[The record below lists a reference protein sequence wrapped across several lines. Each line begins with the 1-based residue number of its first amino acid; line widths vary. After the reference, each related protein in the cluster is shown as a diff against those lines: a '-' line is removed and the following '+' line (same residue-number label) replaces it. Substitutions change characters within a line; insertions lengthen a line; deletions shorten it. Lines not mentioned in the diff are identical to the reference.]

1 MEIPTERWKRIS
13 CLRDFFATIITRGVD
28 HDLTLGGAEK
38 VQLSLEEAKMRILIV
53 EDESDVARAIARML
67 GRSGF
72 ATDHV
77 ASVDEARAAA
87 CVHSY
92 DLVLLDRRL
101 PDGDGLALLTQLR
114 REQPGVRV
122 VMLTACETK
131 AAIVEGL
138 NAGADDYLTK
148 PFDSDELMA
157 RVRASLR
164 RSGGANAPPIKVGAI
179 FYDPN
184 LRDVAI
190 NGQSIVMHGRELT
203 LLEILLR
210 NCGRM
215 VPRETIVEEI
225 YGFDDDVQASVL
237 NSLMMRLRRRLD
249 ELQAGV
255 KIHMARGV
263 GYMLTK
269 ADK

>member
-1 MEIPTERWKRIS
+1 
-13 CLRDFFATIITRGVD
+13 
-28 HDLTLGGAEK
+28 
-38 VQLSLEEAKMRILIV
+38 MRILVV
-53 EDESDVARAIARML
+53 EDEADVAQAIARKL

-72 ATDHV
+72 TADHV
-77 ASVDEARAAA
+77 ASLDEAQAATR
-87 CVHSY
+87 VHSY
-92 DLVLLDRRL
+92 HLVILDRRL
-101 PDGDGLALLTQLR
+101 PDGDGKALLTQLR

-122 VMLTACETK
+122 VMLTACDAK
-131 AAIVEGL
+131 GAVVEGL
-138 NAGADDYLTK
+138 DSGADDYLTK

-157 RVRASLR
+157 RIRATLR
-164 RSGGANAPPIKVGAI
+164 RSGGSQAPRIKIGDI
-179 FYDPN
+179 SYDPN
-184 LRDVAI
+184 LRDVEI
-190 NGQSIVMHGRELT
+190 NGRSVLIHGRELL

-210 NCGRM
+210 NSGRM

-225 YGFDDDVQASVL
+225 YGFDDDVQSSVL

-269 ADK
+269 ASK